1 MKKAITKRVEEVS
14 FSWGFHGLKLG
25 HMVTMIIM
33 IFLLSLRNKILYILE
48 SFNETPQ
55 NAANLPFPG
64 RHTHPIYSLGD
75 ILKLRQLK

>member
-1 MKKAITKRVEEVS
+1 MRLPWS
-14 FSWGFHGLKLG
+14 KLG
-25 HMVTMIIM
+25 HMVNMIIM

-55 NAANLPFPG
+55 NAANLSRP
-64 RHTHPIYSLGD
+64 RYTHTPHLPLGD